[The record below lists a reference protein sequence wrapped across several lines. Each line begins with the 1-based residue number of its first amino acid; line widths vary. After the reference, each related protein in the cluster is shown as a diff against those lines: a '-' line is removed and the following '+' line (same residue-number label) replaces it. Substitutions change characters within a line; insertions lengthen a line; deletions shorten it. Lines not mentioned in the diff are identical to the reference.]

1 MKTSIRKLTSQ
12 YLEPAKFIFLIFI
25 LQYLEPTGAVGRADQ
40 VGNETD
46 HAALLAIRSQLTD
59 PPAGIFSSW
68 NQSIHHCYWQGVT
81 CGHGNNQLTVL
92 DLSSSGLVGTISPFI
107 GNLSFLQVIDLSNNS
122 LAGQIPPE
130 IGRLLN
136 LQVLRLFDNT
146 LDGTLPANLS
156 ACIRLKT
163 LAVGDNHL
171 EGKLPM
177 ELAELSKLT
186 SLSVY
191 SNKFTG
197 PIFKVITNLTSLEFI
212 NLAYNSFTGNIPSS
226 IAKMRNLK
234 DLIVVGNELSGTIP
248 ASILNC
254 SMLINLSVGDNNLH
268 GELPKDIGLR
278 LPHLVVLDVFS
289 NQFSGAFPYSVFNLT
304 GLQNLDL
311 NTNNF
316 VGRVPH
322 DIGRLH
328 NLSFLGLAINHLE
341 GDINFVSSLVNC
353 SNLEILELSGNEF
366 TGILPVSIANLSTN
380 LQTFYLEL
388 NNIRGEIPAGIAN
401 LMSLQLL
408 TFAQNEITG
417 NIPHDLGKL
426 QNLEFLDFSSNRLK
440 GIIPDTFK
448 NLSRLSELYLT
459 DNQLEGNIP
468 PSLGGCKS
476 LLDLKLSSN
485 HLHGTLADEL
495 FKGPAMFTIL
505 DLSNN
510 LLEGSIPLEISK
522 QTNLVKFNVSEN
534 KLSGVLPYGL
544 GDCSELLT
552 LDVHANNFQGHIP
565 SSFSSL
571 GNLQTVDFS
580 RNNLS
585 GTIPN
590 YFSKFPL
597 QMLNLSYNS
606 FEGEVPTKGIFANTS
621 AIAIDGN
628 SKFCGGI
635 PKLHLPRC
643 MQPKEMK
650 KGRSMTHT
658 LKLIVPIL
666 CAFVVVLVIV
676 IWLYLTYYR
685 KKRVPDSSHSSGKA
699 FMKVSYD
706 MLLKATNGF
715 SKENLIGS
723 GGFGSVFRG
732 NLDGTTIAVK
742 VLNLHSRGASKSFMS
757 ECNTLRNVRH
767 RNLVGITT
775 TCSSID
781 FKRNDFKA
789 LVYEFM
795 PNGNLDDWIHGKG
808 AKRPTLLQR
817 LDIAIDVAHALS
829 YLHHDCE
836 IPIVHCDLKPSNILL
851 DNDMVARV
859 GDFGLAKFLA
869 QPRHPD
875 QSCSTGI
882 RGTIGYIAPEYGLGN
897 EPSPNSDVYSYGILV
912 LELMTGKRP
921 TDNIFQEE
929 FNLQIYA
936 EGALPG
942 NVLDIIDPNLE
953 DNEMTEKV
961 DDLRAIQAI
970 PHRQVEC
977 MKSLINVGLSCSK
990 HLPQD
995 RMKISD
1001 AISKLRVARDGLG
1014 NARQVV

>member
-1 MKTSIRKLTSQ
+1 MKTPIKKLTNI
-12 YLEPAKFIFLIFI
+12 IFLII
-25 LQYLEPTGAVGRADQ
+25 IISLQYLEPTRAVNSAHH

-59 PPAGIFSSW
+59 PPAGIFSTW
-68 NQSIHHCYWQGVT
+68 NHSLHHCYWKGVT
-81 CGHGNNQLTVL
+81 CGRKHNRVVAL
-92 DLSSSGLVGTISPFI
+92 DLSLSGLVGTISPFI

-122 LAGQIPPE
+122 LVGQIPPE
-130 IGRLLN
+130 IGRLFR
-136 LQVLRLFDNT
+136 LQELRLVYNM
-146 LDGTLPANLS
+146 LNGGLPANLS
-156 ACIRLKT
+156 ACVRLKM
-163 LAVGDNHL
+163 LGVGHNKL
-171 EGKLPM
+171 EGNFPM
-177 ELAELSKLT
+177 ELAALSELT
-186 SLSVY
+186 YLSVFL
-191 SNKFTG
+191 NNFTG
-197 PIFKVITNLTSLEFI
+197 PIFKVISNFTSLEI
-212 NLAYNSFTGNIPSS
+212 ISLAYNAFTGNIPPS
-226 IAKMRNLK
+226 IAKMRNLNY
-234 DLIVVGNELSGTIP
+234 LVVVGNQLSGTIP

-254 SMLINLSVGDNNLH
+254 SMLTDISVGYNNLH
-268 GELPKDIGLR
+268 GEIPPDIGLK
-278 LPHLVVLDVFS
+278 LPHLEILNLFA
-289 NQFSGAFPYSVFNLT
+289 NQFSGVIPNSVLNLRN
-304 GLQNLDL
+304 LQTLSLDA
-311 NTNNF
+311 NNF

-322 DIGRLH
+322 DIGVLQ
-328 NLSFLGLAINHLE
+328 NLRVLGLSANHLE
-341 GDINFVSSLVNC
+341 GDINFVGSLVNC
-353 SNLEILELSGNEF
+353 SNLNILEVFGNEF
-366 TGILPVSIANLSTN
+366 TGVLPESIANLSTSLQVLYLSSNRISGTLPVGITNLIN
-380 LQTFYLEL
+380 LQALLLGGNEL
-388 NNIRGEIPAGIAN
+388 TGFIPR
-401 LMSLQLL
+401 
-408 TFAQNEITG
+408 
-417 NIPHDLGKL
+417 DLGKL
-426 QNLEFLDFSSNRLK
+426 QNLEMLDFSSNRLE
-440 GIIPDTFK
+440 GTIPDTFK
-448 NLSRLSELYLT
+448 NLPRLSRLCLSN
-459 DNQLEGNIP
+459 NQLEGMIP
-468 PSLGGCKS
+468 PSIAHCKS
-476 LLDLKLSSN
+476 LLELNLSSN
-485 HLHGTLADEL
+485 HLNGTLGDGL
-495 FKGPAMFTIL
+495 FKGLAKFTIV

-510 LLEGSIPLEISK
+510 LLEGSIPQEISE
-522 QTNLVKFNVSEN
+522 QTNLVNFNVSEN

-544 GDCSELLT
+544 GDCSQLLT
-552 LDVHANNFQGHIP
+552 MDVHANDLQGHIP

-580 RNNLS
+580 RNNIS

-590 YFSKFPL
+590 YFTKFPL

-643 MQPKEMK
+643 MKPKEMK

-658 LKLIVPIL
+658 LKVIVPIL
-666 CAFVVVLVIV
+666 CSFVVALVIV

-732 NLDGTTIAVK
+732 NLDGKTIAVK
-742 VLNLHSRGASKSFMS
+742 VLNLNSRGASKSFMA
-757 ECNTLRNVRH
+757 ECNALRNVRH
-767 RNLVGITT
+767 RNLVGIIT

-808 AKRPTLLQR
+808 AKRLTLLQR
-817 LDIAIDVAHALS
+817 VDIAIDVAHALS

-875 QSCSTGI
+875 QSSSTGI